1 MRKGQKISEETR
13 SKISKAAKERFKKN
27 PELWGKK
34 RSKEAKLNMSKAA
47 IRRFEDNPGSHPM
60 QGRNHTEESRTKIS
74 KGQIKRFEDNPE
86 IKFGLRDWVK
96 NNSHP
101 MKGKHHSEETKAKIS
116 KAHKGFKASE
126 ETKAKMSLT
135 HIERNKYSQ
144 NPMKGK
150 TQSKEARAKMSVARK
165 GKIFSEEHKQN
176 LSVSK
181 TQWHKDNPDALR
193 GENNWHWKGESN
205 FSYDPIFGV
214 GPYKDIFHAIDS
226 DWECCNPNC
235 SGECDTTTQYNR
247 ILHHI
252 DHVVW
257 NSAPNNLIPLCRR
270 CNSVA
275 EGLGTYHYYISLYT
289 KMALERDNQEAWD
302 FYNEYYEKNHFEFP
316 ETDFRQIKINEGPT
330 YPVLA
335 ESILYNEGLSLLEA
349 VNQ

>member
-1 MRKGQKISEETR
+1 MGRKQTEETKR
-13 SKISKAAKERFKKN
+13 KIGEKA
-27 PELWGKK
+27 KK
-34 RSKEAKLNMSKAA
+34 R
-47 IRRFEDNPGSHPM
+47 FDDNPGSHPM
-60 QGRNHTEESRTKIS
+60 QGRNHTKESRAKMS

-86 IKFGLRDWVK
+86 TRFGLRDWVE

-116 KAHKGFKASE
+116 KARKGFKASE
-126 ETKAKMSLT
+126 ETKVKLSESHKGLKASEETKAKLSILA
-135 HIERNKYSQ
+135 IERFRN
-144 NPMKGK
+144 NTHHCLGR
-150 TQSKEARAKMSVARK
+150 E
-165 GKIFSEEHKQN
+165 FSEEHRQK
-176 LSVSK
+176 LSVNK
-181 TQWHKDNPDALR
+181 TQWHNDNPDAMR

-205 FSYDPIFGV
+205 FSYDPIFSV
-214 GPYKDIFHAIDS
+214 GPYKDIFHVIDS

-257 NSAPNNLIPLCRR
+257 NSVPNNLIRLCRR

-275 EGLGTYHYYISLYT
+275 EGRETYHYYISLYT

-302 FYNEYYEKNHFEFP
+302 FYNEYYEKNHYEFP
-316 ETDFRQIKINEGPT
+316 ETDFRQIKVNEGPT
-330 YPVLA
+330 YPILV
-335 ESILYNEGLSLLEA
+335 ESILYNDSLSLLEA

>member
-1 MRKGQKISEETR
+1 MGRKQTEEIKRKIGE
-13 SKISKAAKERFKKN
+13 KA
-27 PELWGKK
+27 KK
-34 RSKEAKLNMSKAA
+34 R
-47 IRRFEDNPGSHPM
+47 FENNPGSHPM
-60 QGRNHTEESRTKIS
+60 QGRNHTEESRAKMS
-74 KGQIKRFEDNPE
+74 KGQTKRFKDNPE
-86 IKFGLRDWVK
+86 TRFGLRDWVK

-335 ESILYNEGLSLLEA
+335 ESVLYNEGLSLLEA